1 MEQKN
6 DSNNNSQ
13 TKINNIKHLQRFI
26 IWYCAQQCS
35 WRVDSNILNV
45 TQVASEMFNKLDP

>member
-6 DSNNNSQ
+6 YSNNNSQ
-13 TKINNIKHLQRFI
+13 TKINNIKNLQRFI

-45 TQVASEMFNKLDP
+45 TQVASEMFNKLDS